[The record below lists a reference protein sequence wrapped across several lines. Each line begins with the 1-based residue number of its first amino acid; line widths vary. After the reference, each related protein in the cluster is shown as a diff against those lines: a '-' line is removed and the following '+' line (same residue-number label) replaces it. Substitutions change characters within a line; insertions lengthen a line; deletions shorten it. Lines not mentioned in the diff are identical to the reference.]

1 MFNILGLSLLF
12 FVLSCEK
19 EEIFIPENE
28 PLDNT
33 YISTLQVEN
42 YINRIFIDLI
52 GREPLDEEMNLELK
66 NLQDNDLSEAARRT
80 LIEKLQQD
88 ETVIPGDS
96 TYKRAY
102 YYRFY
107 EVAKV
112 RMIEG
117 VENDYL
123 QEEVNNF
130 QNSLQAAIANGD
142 SASAAYNRD
151 QINEVQAVF
160 DIPNN
165 YMLDSIGVE
174 EVFYRLIDNFVYDI
188 INMNT
193 FNFVNATYY
202 DLFFRF
208 PTQQEYTTSFNM
220 IEYNNSGSILGM
232 TGANRGE
239 YMTIVTSSNQFY
251 EGLIVWAYK
260 SLLVRDPSAAEIQ
273 KHMQNL
279 PVDGDFQELQVQI
292 MITNEY
298 ANF

>member
-1 MFNILGLSLLF
+1 M
-12 FVLSCEK
+12 LSCEK

>member
-1 MFNILGLSLLF
+1 M
-12 FVLSCEK
+12 
-19 EEIFIPENE
+19 
-28 PLDNT
+28 
-33 YISTLQVEN
+33 QVEN
-42 YINRIFIDLI
+42 YVNRIFIDLI
-52 GREPLDEEMNLELK
+52 GREPLDAEMSLEVQ
-66 NLQDNDLSEAARRT
+66 NLQNNNLSDAARRS

-117 VENDYL
+117 VEDDYL
-123 QEEVNNF
+123 QEQLTNF
-130 QNSLQAAIANGD
+130 ENTLQAAIASGD
-142 SASAAYNRD
+142 SANAAYFRD
-151 QINEVQAVF
+151 QKNEVYAVF
-160 DIPNN
+160 NIPQH
-165 YMLDSIGVE
+165 YMHAVIGVE

-193 FNFVNATYY
+193 FNFVNATFY

-208 PTQQEYTTSFNM
+208 PTQQEYTTAFNM
-220 IEYNNSGSILGM
+220 IESNTAGSLVGM
-232 TGANRGE
+232 TGTNRGE
-239 YMTIVTSSNQFY
+239 YMGIVTSSNQFY
-251 EGLIVWAYK
+251 EGIISWTYK
-260 SLLVRDPSAAEIQ
+260 SLLVREPTAAEIQ
-273 KHMQNL
+273 QHLQTFVVNK
-279 PVDGDFQELQVQI
+279 DFQELQVKI